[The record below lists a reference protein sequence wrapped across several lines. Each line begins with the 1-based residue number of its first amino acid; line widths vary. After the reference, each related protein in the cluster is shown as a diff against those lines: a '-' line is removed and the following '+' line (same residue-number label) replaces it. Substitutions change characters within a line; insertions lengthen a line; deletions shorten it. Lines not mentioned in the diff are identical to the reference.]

1 MSTIRDVARLAG
13 VGVAT
18 ASRALSGNGSVAEDT
33 ILRVRDAAERLDYRP
48 SSIARALS
56 LRRSGAIGVYV
67 PSFDAAF
74 YSSILSS
81 VDEVL
86 RAAGRHM
93 IASNGCGHGSL
104 RQEALD
110 GIDFLLE
117 RDCDGLLIASHSLT
131 DDDLAGLLQR
141 RPRTVVV
148 NRMVAGHE
156 DRCFSVDHEQAGVL
170 AARTLM
176 SQGHREIATIAG
188 PDDAPDNVARMRGF
202 YAELARH
209 DILVRPEHQGGGTFM
224 FATGD
229 QATRRLLPA
238 LCGEVPGAARV
249 TAIFIANDLMAMA
262 SISCLTQAGLRVPE
276 DVSVLGYDDS
286 AFARYTSPP
295 LTTVRVPITVVSADG
310 CRMLLNECYDA
321 RLPVQRGHLAEVVWR
336 GTVAAGPHPPTGVRP

>member
-1 MSTIRDVARLAG
+1 MSTIRDVAKLAG

-18 ASRALSGNGSVAEDT
+18 ASRALSGNGSVAEET
-33 ILRVRDAAERLDYRP
+33 IARVRVAAERLDYRP

-67 PSFDAAF
+67 PAFDVAF
-74 YSSILSS
+74 YSAILMS

-93 IASNGCGHGSL
+93 IAANGCGHGSL

-110 GIDFLLE
+110 GIDFLIE

-131 DDDLAGLLQR
+131 DDDIGGLLQR
-141 RPRTVVV
+141 RPRTVIL
-148 NRMVAGHE
+148 NRIVAGHE
-156 DRCFSVDHEQAGVL
+156 DRCFSVDHGLAGIL

-176 SQGHREIATIAG
+176 SQGHREIAAIAG

-209 DILVRPEHQGGGTFM
+209 DILVRPEHQAGGSFE

-229 QATRRLLPA
+229 KATRRMLPA
-238 LCGEVPGAARV
+238 LRGEVAGAPRV
-249 TAIFIANDLMAMA
+249 TALFVANDLMAMA
-262 SISCLTQAGLRVPE
+262 AISCLTQAGLRVPD
-276 DVSVLGYDDS
+276 DVLVLGYDDS
-286 AFARYTSPP
+286 AFARYTAPP
-295 LTTVRVPITVVSADG
+295 LTTVRVPIAAVSADG
-310 CRMLLNECYDA
+310 CRLLLDECYDA
-321 RLPVQRGHLAEVVWR
+321 GLPVQRGHLAEVVWR
-336 GTVAAGPHPPTGVRP
+336 GTVAAGPHPPQGPSP

>member
-1 MSTIRDVARLAG
+1 MSTIRDVAKLAG

-18 ASRALSGNGSVAEDT
+18 VSRALSGNGSVAEDT
-33 ILRVRDAAERLDYRP
+33 VARVREAAERLDYRP

-67 PSFDAAF
+67 PSFDVAF
-74 YSSILSS
+74 YSAILMS

-93 IASNGCGHGSL
+93 IAANGCGHGSL

-110 GIDFLLE
+110 GLDFLLD

-131 DDDLAGLLQR
+131 DDDIAGLLQR
-141 RPRTVVV
+141 RPRSVIL
-148 NRMVAGHE
+148 NRIVPRHE
-156 DRCFSVDHEQAGVL
+156 DRCFSVDHELAGVL

-176 SQGHREIATIAG
+176 SQGHREVATIAG

-209 DILVRPEHQGGGTFM
+209 DILVRPEHQAGGSFE

-229 QATRRLLPA
+229 RTTRRMLPA
-238 LCGEVPGAARV
+238 LRGELPGVPRV
-249 TAIFIANDLMAMA
+249 TALFVANDLMAMA
-262 SISCLTQAGLRVPE
+262 AISSLTQAGLRVPH

-295 LTTVRVPITVVSADG
+295 LTTVRVPIMAVSADG
-310 CRMLLNECYDA
+310 CRLLLNECYGTQ
-321 RLPVQRGHLAEVVWR
+321 LPVQRGHLAEVVWR
-336 GTVAAGPHPPTGVRP
+336 GTVASGPHPALGPEP